1 MKEDELVKLLRIMA
15 ILAVVVGFVLI
26 AMSGMLQ
33 DAIGLVFGGALVA
46 GGAAVVWK
54 V

>member
-15 ILAVVVGFVLI
+15 VICVVVGFVLI

-33 DAIGLVFGGALVA
+33 DAVGLIFGLALVA
-46 GGAAVVWK
+46 TGSFVVWK